1 MTKTSKAFEEAARA
15 AADAQVARI
24 TKAFPDI
31 RHAAAC
37 AHASQAIYAAAAAL
51 ARGLKADLGEDL
63 AAEVVR
69 VALHEAA
76 LITDVSH
83 AYHHKRTAS

>member
-1 MTKTSKAFEEAARA
+1 MKNKAFEEAAKA

-24 TKAFPDI
+24 TKAFPDV
-31 RHAAAC
+31 RHAAFC
-37 AHASQAIYAAAAAL
+37 AHASQAIYTTAAAL
-51 ARGLKADLGEDL
+51 ARGLKAELGEEL

-76 LITDVSH
+76 AITDVSH